1 MNKRTLLVCFGV
13 LFVVAG
19 FAQTVTLTFTAR
31 DAANQHVQTEF
42 IRVINHSKNWQE
54 FLFWPDTVLTIQN
67 NTGIQENETAQ
78 ALSLQLSPNPF
89 NGATEV
95 TLSVA
100 EEGMVHLEIV
110 DVNGHHVGAND
121 YSPLQPGMH
130 RFRVAL
136 AHAGVYVLSA
146 HQNGKTSS
154 VKLVCGNGGKSD
166 AIEYLDV
173 TETAGREILP
183 PKSHTR
189 GLVARPFDL
198 GDQMEYIAAA
208 FINGED
214 EESQHVEQ
222 SLAGSQTI
230 VMPFSAI
237 QLHLPMVITANVT
250 NITDNSAICG
260 GDVVDDGGD
269 SVMARGICISLLPN
283 PTLADRHTVDGSGMG
298 TFTSQITGLSSNLT
312 YYVRAYATNSVGTAY
327 GAKESF
333 SIPVNPDG
341 DAWSCPDTPLL
352 MDVDGNRYNTVKIG
366 QQCWMRENLRT
377 KSYADGTPILVGDG
391 PSTTIGYWYYPMN
404 DTAYEANY
412 GLLYNWPAVMH
423 GASGSNANP
432 SGVQGICPDGWHVPS
447 DAECTQLLN
456 YVNSQ
461 SQNVCGGIDNQ
472 IGRSLAATV
481 GWDLSGL
488 DTCTVGNP
496 NLSANNATGF
506 GALPAGFYSIS
517 SVPTVGSEFGGVGYV
532 TFYWTSTGTHNSYGY
547 NDIYYWGLHSNYESV
562 FHNDFVDIDG
572 DAQSVRC
579 VKN

>member
-1 MNKRTLLVCFGV
+1 
-13 LFVVAG
+13 
-19 FAQTVTLTFTAR
+19 
-31 DAANQHVQTEF
+31 
-42 IRVINHSKNWQE
+42 
-54 FLFWPDTVLTIQN
+54 
-67 NTGIQENETAQ
+67 
-78 ALSLQLSPNPF
+78 
-89 NGATEV
+89 
-95 TLSVA
+95 
-100 EEGMVHLEIV
+100 
-110 DVNGHHVGAND
+110 
-121 YSPLQPGMH
+121 
-130 RFRVAL
+130 
-136 AHAGVYVLSA
+136 
-146 HQNGKTSS
+146 
-154 VKLVCGNGGKSD
+154 
-166 AIEYLDV
+166 
-173 TETAGREILP
+173 
-183 PKSHTR
+183 
-189 GLVARPFDL
+189 
-198 GDQMEYIAAA
+198 
-208 FINGED
+208 
-214 EESQHVEQ
+214 
-222 SLAGSQTI
+222 
-230 VMPFSAI
+230 
-237 QLHLPMVITANVT
+237 MVITANVT

-333 SIPVNPDG
+333 SIPINPDG